1 MLIYLKL
8 LSTAFFW
15 GGTFIAGKIIAE
27 NVGPFSAAFLRFMV
41 ASTFLL
47 VMTWKFE
54 GRFPKIKRG
63 QIIPLLLLGMTGI
76 FSYNVFFFKGLK
88 LIDAGRASLIIANN
102 PIFITLLSAYFFKEK
117 LNRIKIAGIIISVTG
132 AIIVI
137 SRGNV
142 AEVLHGNLGWGEFYI
157 FCCVLSWVTFS
168 LIGKTIMSDFS
179 PLASISYASVVGVT
193 ALFLPA
199 YAEGL
204 TQDIA
209 RYSVADWFCLFY
221 MGFFGTVL
229 GFVWYYEGIKTLG
242 PMKASLFIN
251 FVPISAIILAFFILG
266 EPITPSL
273 FVGAIFV
280 SSGVYLTNTASTRK
294 TSPAFSDA

>member
-8 LSTAFFW
+8 SSTAFFW

-63 QIIPLLLLGMTGI
+63 QVIPLILLGMTGI

-117 LNRIKIAGIIISVTG
+117 LNRIKIAGTIISVTG

-137 SRGNV
+137 SRGNLT
-142 AEVLHGNLGWGEFYI
+142 EILNGGLGWGEF
-157 FCCVLSWVTFS
+157 LSREPEHI
-168 LIGKTIMSDFS
+168 LIHWGM
-179 PLASISYASVVGVT
+179 
-193 ALFLPA
+193 
-199 YAEGL
+199 
-204 TQDIA
+204 
-209 RYSVADWFCLFY
+209 
-221 MGFFGTVL
+221 
-229 GFVWYYEGIKTLG
+229 
-242 PMKASLFIN
+242 
-251 FVPISAIILAFFILG
+251 
-266 EPITPSL
+266 
-273 FVGAIFV
+273 
-280 SSGVYLTNTASTRK
+280 
-294 TSPAFSDA
+294 